1 MGMWA
6 YGHVGSRNGRKW
18 GSRAAARPQAPSG
31 FTNFTYWLYTCKRKY
46 DMLTSTSSLPWVR
59 PSRVVCGVAFCAA
72 LAACGGPAWCQ
83 PAVSSPAPPKP
94 PTVGRLPGGAIRASL
109 GHLLAN
115 DGDGWFARVG
125 GLGDGNGVALGGGFR
140 TTTREGV
147 LTTRAIVSHRESFL
161 VGADWQR
168 QLDAAGRWSL
178 TAGVS
183 ERRDAQQR
191 FSGLGAAPGDTAT
204 GYALTTRAVDVSTTW
219 QPARW
224 LQTTAGISAVKPT
237 LGPSTS
243 RDIAQVGSRFN
254 ASDLSGLALQPTY
267 AVLHAGVSIDTR
279 GGTRQPSGGRYSA
292 EWRHYDD
299 RADAGYSFDTL
310 RLEATQDV
318 ALGSPDRLISV
329 HAVAEQASPQAA
341 TAVPFY
347 FLPTLGGNRS
357 LRGYERQR
365 FRDHSAV
372 FVQAEYLHRI
382 HRFASAAVFFDAGQ
396 VAPRL
401 GAIRPESF
409 LSDYGVG
416 LVLGKAGGPGLR
428 TDLALGGESAVRVS
442 VGFSTGF

>member
-1 MGMWA
+1 
-6 YGHVGSRNGRKW
+6 
-18 GSRAAARPQAPSG
+18 
-31 FTNFTYWLYTCKRKY
+31 
-46 DMLTSTSSLPWVR
+46 MLTSTSSLPWVR
-59 PSRVVCGVAFCAA
+59 PARVVGGIAFCAT
-72 LAACGGPAWCQ
+72 LAACGGRAWCQ

-94 PTVGRLPGGAIRASL
+94 PTAGHAIGGSLGTSL

-125 GLGDGNGVALGGGFR
+125 GLGDGNGVAMGGGFR

-161 VGADWQR
+161 VGADWR
-168 QLDAAGRWSL
+168 RPLDAEGRWSL
-178 TAGVS
+178 AMGVS

-191 FSGLGAAPGDTAT
+191 FSGLGAAPDDTAT
-204 GYALTTRAVDVSTTW
+204 GYALTTRAADVATIW
-219 QPARW
+219 QPASW
-224 LQTTAGISAVKPT
+224 LQATAGISAVKPT
-237 LGPSTS
+237 LGRSTS
-243 RDIAQVGSRFN
+243 SSIAPVGGRF
-254 ASDLSGLALQPTY
+254 AAGDLSGLALQPTY

-279 GGTRQPSGGRYSA
+279 GGSRGPSGGRYAA

-299 RADAGYSFDTL
+299 RADAGYSFDTI
-310 RLEATQDV
+310 RLEATQAV

-329 HAVAEQASPQAA
+329 HAVAQQARPQAA

-428 TDLALGGESAVRVS
+428 TDLAFGGESPVRVA